1 MKEKKMNID
10 DLENKI
16 TDGIRIEE
24 MLGSDF
30 DSLRIDELGRSYSR
44 NDDKQLNRDFD
55 NYFRMEVE
63 KERQK
68 VRKEEGY

>member
-1 MKEKKMNID
+1 MKEKKMNIV

-16 TDGIRIEE
+16 TDGIRIED

-44 NDDKQLNRDFD
+44 NDDKQLDVDFRS
-55 NYFRMEVE
+55 YS
-63 KERQK
+63 K
-68 VRKEEGY
+68 RKEEEFRQECRKRDGY

>member
-16 TDGIRIEE
+16 TDGIRIED

-63 KERQK
+63 KERQR